1 MSSRGVVPMRMAT
14 SRLRLSWPRLLT
26 LLWHAF
32 HGCAGMPV
40 VFVSDYLLMEA
51 EPRVSGVVVGMV
63 ALPTCT
69 WKLLYQVSPPVVPT
83 CAYQLLSA
91 NGCCPCHQL

>member
-14 SRLRLSWPRLLT
+14 PRLRLSWPRLLT

-32 HGCAGMPV
+32 HGGAGSPV
-40 VFVSDYLLMEA
+40 VFVSNYFLGAA
-51 EPRVSGVVVGMV
+51 EPRVYGGDRYV

>member
-51 EPRVSGVVVGMV
+51 EPRVSGGGRYGGVADLYMEVTLPGITARRPYMCIPV
-63 ALPTCT
+63 ALC
-69 WKLLYQVSPPVVPT
+69 
-83 CAYQLLSA
+83 
-91 NGCCPCHQL
+91 